1 MLDEIRQTKGL
12 QLFLGLIFGIVFG
25 FLLQKGG
32 VGNYN
37 VILAQLRLQDFRVL
51 KIMLSAVIVTMLG
64 ISILRPS
71 GLIKIHVK
79 SGSLKNSIIGGLIF
93 GIGFGTLGYCP
104 GTIAAAVGSG
114 NLDGLIGGMI
124 GIIIGTGIFAS
135 MYSKLREK
143 KIITEDRFSEVSIFD
158 KLEGNSLK
166 VTIPFAVILF
176 VFMVILEVAGL

>member
-12 QLFLGLIFGIVFG
+12 QLVLGLIFGIIFG

-32 VGNYN
+32 VSNYDI
-37 VILAQLRLQDFRVL
+37 ILAQLRLQDFRVL
-51 KIMLSAVIVTMLG
+51 KIMLSAVIVTMIG

-71 GLIKIHVK
+71 GLVKLHVK
-79 SGSLKNSIIGGLIF
+79 GGSIKNSIIGGLLF

-135 MYSKLREK
+135 IYSKLREK
-143 KIITEDRFSEVSIFD
+143 KLVTEDRFSKVSIFD
-158 KLEGNSLK
+158 KIEGNTLK
-166 VTIPFAVILF
+166 FTVPFALILF